1 MACWLVKKHSD
12 EPRGKDFIL
21 MNKQKGPKTMRYFK
35 LFQMI
40 GLAVGLSLS
49 ASFAKAD
56 DHFADIVNQA
66 KGQTVY
72 FNAWGGDDKINA
84 YIQWAAD
91 RLKEDYDITLSHVKL
106 TETAAAVSRVLA
118 EKTAGRDT
126 DGSVDM
132 IWVNGENFAS
142 MLDAGLLQSQ
152 DWVTSLPNWRYTDA
166 QELPAILLDFAVPT
180 EGLEVPW
187 GRAQLAFFYDSAY
200 LSSPPKNAA
209 ALKDYLS
216 KNRGRFTYPQPP
228 DFIGTSFLKQILIEL
243 TDADPALYAPVEEAD
258 FDMITAP
265 LWAYLEDI
273 NPYLWRSGRAYPQNY
288 PSMRQLVS
296 DGELDIYMA
305 FNPADASSAIARGEL
320 PDTVRSYI
328 HDKGSL
334 ANVHFLAI
342 TFNSDSTQAARVVA
356 NFMLSP
362 EAQIRKADPA
372 IWGDPSVLSQG
383 QLSEEDAAAFAALP
397 KGIATLSPA
406 ELAKTLPEPHPSW
419 VPKLEAAW
427 QARFASGQ

>member
-1 MACWLVKKHSD
+1 
-12 EPRGKDFIL
+12 
-21 MNKQKGPKTMRYFK
+21 MRYSK
-35 LFQMI
+35 LLQMLGFAF
-40 GLAVGLSLS
+40 GLTLS
-49 ASFAKAD
+49 ASLTQAD
-56 DHFADIVNQA
+56 DHFADVVSKA

-84 YIQWAAD
+84 YIQWAAK
-91 RLKEDYDITLSHVKL
+91 RVKQDYDITLSHVKL

-118 EKTAGRDT
+118 EKTAGRDS
-126 DGSVDM
+126 DGAVDM

-142 MLDAGLLQSQ
+142 MLEAGLLQEQ
-152 DWVTSLPNWRYTDA
+152 DWVTSLPNWRYTNA
-166 QELPAILLDFAVPT
+166 EELPAILLDFAVPT
-180 EGLEVPW
+180 NGLEVPW

-200 LSSPPKNAA
+200 LPSPPKSAES
-209 ALKDYLS
+209 LKDYVA
-216 KNRGRFTYPQPP
+216 KNKGRFTYPQPP
-228 DFIGTSFLKQILIEL
+228 DFIGTTFLKQILIEL

-258 FDMITAP
+258 FDAVTAP

-273 NPYLWRSGRAYPQNY
+273 NDDLWRGGRAYPQNY
-288 PSMRQLVS
+288 PAMRQLLS

-328 HDKGSL
+328 HDEGSL

-342 TFNSDSTQAARVVA
+342 TYNSDAAEASQVVA

-362 EAQIRKADPA
+362 EAQIRKADPS

-383 QLSEEDAAAFAALP
+383 QLSQADAAAFAALP

-406 ELAKTLPEPHPSW
+406 ELAKTLAEPHPSW